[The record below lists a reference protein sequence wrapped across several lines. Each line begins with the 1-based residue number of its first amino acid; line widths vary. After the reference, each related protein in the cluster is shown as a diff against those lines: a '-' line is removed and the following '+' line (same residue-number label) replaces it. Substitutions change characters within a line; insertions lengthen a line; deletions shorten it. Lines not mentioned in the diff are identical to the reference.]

1 MQRTKKVFL
10 DLMLAGVI
18 FLLVLMMFALSSCKH
33 QPQVLPLDPNS
44 GTENPGGG
52 NGGGGTNNCDPNVVY
67 FEQQILPL
75 IVSNCAKSGCHTTAD
90 HEDGI
95 ILNSYNTIMSDGEID
110 PGNPGNSELYEAIT
124 ETDPDDIMPPPPHSP
139 LTSSQITLIR
149 TWIQQGAQNNSCQNT
164 CDTTN
169 VTYTGSIL
177 PILQNSCIGCH
188 SGSTPGGNI
197 SLNTY
202 AGVSAQATNGKLFGS
217 VNHSTGYSAMPKG
230 GNKLS
235 TCQIDMIRI
244 WVNAGAP
251 NN

>member
-1 MQRTKKVFL
+1 MQRTKKIFL

-33 QPQVLPLDPNS
+33 QPQILPADLTGGN
-44 GTENPGGG
+44 ENPGGG
-52 NGGGGTNNCDPNVVY
+52 TVGNENNCDPNVVF
-67 FEQQILPL
+67 FEQQILPI
-75 IVSNCAKSGCHTTAD
+75 IVSNCAKSGCHNSID
-90 HEDGI
+90 HEEDI
-95 ILNSYNTIMSDGEID
+95 VLNSYSSIMSDGEISA
-110 PGNPGNSELYEAIT
+110 GNPGNSELYEVIT

-139 LTSSQITLIR
+139 LTSAQIALIR

-169 VTYTGSIL
+169 VTYSGSII

-202 AGVSAQATNGKLFGS
+202 AGVFTQATNGKLFGS
-217 VNHSTGYSAMPKG
+217 VNHSTGFSAMPKG

-244 WVNAGAP
+244 WIDAGAP